1 MNSFTPTPQRGRDD
15 SRRVFAETFRRQIAA
30 LEAGRAKIRVPQTNA
45 LYRTEPGMA
54 YHFKPE
60 LFVQRGGATG
70 FSFPGENFELTSG
83 EVCVMPRGVP
93 HGEVARAG
101 SEPFENVV
109 VCFYNETVAI
119 HVAREL
125 TPGRPGVADIHFFTT
140 VFYGDLTEY
149 LNRIGELRFR
159 APKVSATAIKGL
171 LLAEFSLLL
180 ALVEEHT
187 PQRFSETERVFR
199 CQWLIR
205 NNLEDAEL
213 GVAGLAAELKCS
225 PGHLSKAFQQ
235 ETGERIVVHINRL
248 RLQNAIEALRS
259 TTLSVKEIAA
269 ACGYDDANYFARVFR
284 QSTGRSPHEYR
295 LNLQR
300 VASALE
306 KQPKAVFHDHEE
318 FGFALPPE
326 IMAAAT
332 VQTAR

>member
-1 MNSFTPTPQRGRDD
+1 
-15 SRRVFAETFRRQIAA
+15 
-30 LEAGRAKIRVPQTNA
+30 
-45 LYRTEPGMA
+45 MA

-60 LFVQRGGATG
+60 LFVQRGGRTV
-70 FSFPGENFELTSG
+70 FSFPNEGFELGPNDT
-83 EVCVMPRGVP
+83 CVMPRGVP
-93 HGEVARAG
+93 HGEMARAG
-101 SEPFENVV
+101 AEPFENVV
-109 VCFYNETVAI
+109 VCFYNDTVAI
-119 HVAREL
+119 HVAREMAH
-125 TPGRPGVADIHFFTT
+125 GKPGVKDIHFFTT
-140 VFYGDLTEY
+140 VFYNDLAEY

-187 PQRFSETERVFR
+187 PLRFSETDKIFR

-205 NNLEDAEL
+205 NNLENPRL
-213 GVAGLAAELKCS
+213 SVAGLAAELRCS
-225 PGHLSKAFQQ
+225 PGHLSKMFQR
-235 ETGERIVVHINRL
+235 ETSERIVENISRL
-248 RLQNAIEALRS
+248 RLHNAVEALRS

-295 LNLQR
+295 LDRQR
-300 VASALE
+300 VACALE
-306 KQPKAVFHDHEE
+306 KQPKAVFHDREE
-318 FGFALPPE
+318 FGFALRPE